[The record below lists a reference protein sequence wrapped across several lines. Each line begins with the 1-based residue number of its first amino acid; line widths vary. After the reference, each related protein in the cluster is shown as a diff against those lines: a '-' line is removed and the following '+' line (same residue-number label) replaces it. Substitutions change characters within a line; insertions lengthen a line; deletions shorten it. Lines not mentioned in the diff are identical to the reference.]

1 MTTLA
6 LDQSPAGPW
15 ARTTTRLMAL
25 CAVAAVAF
33 VLELALG
40 TVRIP
45 FADVVSI
52 LLGATPADDSWLM
65 IVRTV
70 RLPRALTA
78 AGGGAALGVSGLV
91 LQTLFRNR
99 LAGPWLLGVTGG
111 ARLGVGVMILVIS
124 WSGYFLPAK
133 LGIPGG
139 VGIALSASLGAGAAL
154 GAMALAARRVGTVS
168 LLLLGVM
175 ITFLATGITSVL
187 MHLVSEDQARVFEAW
202 SDGNFGGV
210 TWLNLQVLLPVLAL
224 GAVLAITL
232 VKALDALLLGER
244 YAQSMGVSVRRIR
257 WLALAAV
264 ALLSGA
270 TTAFCGIVAFLDVAV
285 PQLARGLM
293 QSAQHRALLP
303 ATALLGAAVAMFAD
317 LLAHLPAGNKVLHL
331 NAITAIL
338 GAPVLIWIVLRGRG
352 SSRGGES

>member
-1 MTTLA
+1 MTTIPLVQAPPRAWTSTSTRFAVLA
-6 LDQSPAGPW
+6 VV
-15 ARTTTRLMAL
+15 TT
-25 CAVAAVAF
+25 VAF

-45 FADVVSI
+45 FVDVVAI
-52 LLGATPADDSWLM
+52 LLGSSPADESWLM

-111 ARLGVGVMILVIS
+111 ARLGVGMMILVIS

-139 VGIALSASLGAGAAL
+139 VGIALSASLGAAAAL

-175 ITFLATGITSVL
+175 ITFLATGVTSVL

-210 TWLNLQVLLPVLAL
+210 TWLNLQVLLPVLAI
-224 GAVLAITL
+224 GGILALSL

-244 YAQSMGVSVRRIR
+244 YAHSMGVSVRRIR

-285 PQLARGLM
+285 PQVARGLM
-293 QSAQHRALLP
+293 QSAQHRVLLP
-303 ATALLGAAVAMFAD
+303 ATVLLGAAVAMLAD

-338 GAPVLIWIVLRGRG
+338 GAPVVIWIVLRGATR
-352 SSRGGES
+352 RAGGDS

>member
-338 GAPVLIWIVLRGRG
+338 GAPVVIWIVLRGRG